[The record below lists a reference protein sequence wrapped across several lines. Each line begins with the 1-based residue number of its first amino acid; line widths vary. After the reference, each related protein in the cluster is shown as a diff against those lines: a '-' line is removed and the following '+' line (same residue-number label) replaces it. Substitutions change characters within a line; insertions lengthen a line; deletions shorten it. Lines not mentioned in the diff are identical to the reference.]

1 MKLTAL
7 KIEQLPIVIDLTKKI
22 WPVAYGEIL
31 SKAQLDYMIDKFYNE
46 TALRELIQKGH
57 VFYLAQDDNEKYVGF
72 VSYELNSEPNKT
84 KIHKIYVLPETQGT
98 GLGRQF
104 FELVKEKAIEIIKKY
119 LEDSFEISPG
129 VILDED
135 ITFSWYNN
143 FAFLGYSFT
152 FNGLATDSSF
162 KINGIY
168 HLSWVNAY
176 KMCEKVNKFKAERND
191 SKH

>member
-46 TALRELIQKGH
+46 TALCEQIEVKGH
-57 VFYLAQDDNEKYVGF
+57 VFYLAQDDNGKYVGF
-72 VSYELNSEPNKT
+72 LSYEINCEPNRT

-104 FELVKEKAIEIIKKY
+104 FELVKEKAIENKQKAIFLNVNK
-119 LEDSFEISPG
+119 
-129 VILDED
+129 
-135 ITFSWYNN
+135 YNN
-143 FAFLGYSFT
+143 AIHFYTKLGFT
-152 FNGLATDSSF
+152 KVKDEVIDIGNGYVMDDYVMEVV
-162 KINGIY
+162 I
-168 HLSWVNAY
+168 
-176 KMCEKVNKFKAERND
+176 
-191 SKH
+191 

>member
-7 KIEQLPIVIDLTKKI
+7 KIEQLPIVIGLTKKI

-57 VFYLAQDDNEKYVGF
+57 VFYLAQDDNDNYVGF
-72 VSYELNSEPNKT
+72 VSYEINSEPSKT

-104 FELVKEKAIEIIKKY
+104 FELVKEKAIENQQNAIFLNVNK
-119 LEDSFEISPG
+119 
-129 VILDED
+129 
-135 ITFSWYNN
+135 YNN
-143 FAFLGYSFT
+143 AMHFYTKLGFAKVKDEVIDIGNGYVM
-152 FNGLATDSSF
+152 DDYVMEVD
-162 KINGIY
+162 I
-168 HLSWVNAY
+168 V
-176 KMCEKVNKFKAERND
+176 
-191 SKH
+191 

>member
-7 KIEQLPIVIDLTKKI
+7 KIEQLPIVIGLTKKI

-104 FELVKEKAIEIIKKY
+104 FELVKEKAIENNQNAIFLNVNK
-119 LEDSFEISPG
+119 
-129 VILDED
+129 
-135 ITFSWYNN
+135 YNN
-143 FAFLGYSFT
+143 AIHFYTKLGFVKVKDEIIDIG
-152 FNGLATDSSF
+152 NGYVMDDYVMEVA
-162 KINGIY
+162 
-168 HLSWVNAY
+168 VN
-176 KMCEKVNKFKAERND
+176 N
-191 SKH
+191 